1 MSFQSH
7 IPWTNK
13 CYINVIDNGDPWSS
27 RSILQLFSS
36 KSEMI
41 KSFNLDE
48 NRGYLDNG
56 IYPILDKELL
66 LLCYLKYDENGKSS
80 IFIDYCKL
88 NENSIELIKRHKI
101 RNENSCGSTNG
112 KVFLY
117 DQICYV
123 VYGDLTNNDYFNC
136 VEFNFDHCYSDQ
148 KCKIKY
154 ETSYEPEFN
163 QIYMI
168 SKNFIIYSRTF
179 GYDHKKIKVGLYKL
193 NDSKCI
199 NMTTIELENGLSH
212 MADIEFKEFESNIY
226 DLFTYNNI
234 TYILIRI
241 KLYYKVDI
249 LHIKRYF
256 LDVIFDFV
264 TMEVIEMSRVI
275 YYDIKQD
282 YDGYFGIRPYYV
294 IKDDKVTVFN

>member
-13 CYINVIDNGDPWSS
+13 CYINVIDNGDPWTSKS
-27 RSILQLFSS
+27 VLQLYSS
-36 KSEMI
+36 KSEII

-48 NRGYLDNG
+48 NRGYLDGG

-66 LLCYLKYDENGKSS
+66 LLCYLKYDDNKSS
-80 IFIDYCKL
+80 IFIDYCKIDD
-88 NENSIELIKRHKI
+88 NGIELIKRYKI
-101 RNENSCGSTNG
+101 RNENSCGGTNG
-112 KVFLY
+112 RVFLY
-117 DQICYV
+117 NDICYV
-123 VYGDLTNNDYFNC
+123 IYGDLINNDYFSC

-148 KCKIKY
+148 KYKIKY
-154 ETSYEPEFN
+154 ESSYEPEFN

-168 SKNFIIYSRTF
+168 SQNRIIYSRAF
-179 GYDHKKIKVGLYKL
+179 GHDHNKIKVGLYNL
-193 NDSKCI
+193 NSSKCI
-199 NMTTIELENGLSH
+199 NMTTVELKNGLSH
-212 MADIEFKEFESNIY
+212 VADMEFKEFDSIVY
-226 DLFTYNNI
+226 DIFTHRDI

-241 KLYYKVDI
+241 KLYYRIDT

-256 LDVIFDFV
+256 LDLIFDF
-264 TMEVIEMSRVI
+264 IEMDVVDMSRVI
-275 YYDIKQD
+275 YYDTKRD